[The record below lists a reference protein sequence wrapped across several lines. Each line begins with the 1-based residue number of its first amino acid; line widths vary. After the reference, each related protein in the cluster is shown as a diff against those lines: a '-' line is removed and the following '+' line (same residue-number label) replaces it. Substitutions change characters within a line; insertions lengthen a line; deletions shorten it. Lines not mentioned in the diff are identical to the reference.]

1 MATAAPAAT
10 AAVLLQEQELEQQQW
25 AAVTPELGG
34 RMRLT
39 SYCRTSP
46 RLNAQQTSPPQPACS
61 SPSRSLSRSLRR
73 QRVK

>member
-25 AAVTPELGG
+25 AATPELGG